1 MFLKYKEAT
10 MFQVEFELDR
20 IIQEAIELQASDI
33 HFDATAEGLMVR
45 LRIHGSLQIKETIQ
59 KGRAEQLINR
69 IKILSGM
76 DIGERRLP
84 QDGRW
89 SWTNDVAP
97 SQMHGIPPSQKHGV
111 APNQKHGDSSSQ
123 KHGGAPSQKHGIAPR
138 QKHGIASQGMQFRVS
153 EAVKSNSSFS
163 DSSLSNSSLSY
174 SSFDKEA
181 HRFSQSYMLRVSSLP
196 SVYGETIVCRIV
208 GNENCY
214 KNLLELGMDEALY
227 ESVCDIL
234 KRPHGLLLICGPTG
248 SGKTSTLYALLR
260 LLNVVE
266 ENVISLEN
274 PVEADIPGAIQVQ
287 INSKIGYTFPNALR
301 AVLRQDPDTIMVGE
315 IRDTETAELAVQ
327 AALTGHR
334 VLATIHT
341 NDAVG
346 VRERLLDMG
355 IPDYLVRATLL
366 GALAQRLVRVKT
378 SEGQGRRAIYE
389 FLKIPSKQVDW
400 QQLEEYV
407 MPTLQESGEALVAL
421 GVMTKAELQRVGLN

>member
-1 MFLKYKEAT
+1 
-10 MFQVEFELDR
+10 
-20 IIQEAIELQASDI
+20 
-33 HFDATAEGLMVR
+33 
-45 LRIHGSLQIKETIQ
+45 
-59 KGRAEQLINR
+59 
-69 IKILSGM
+69 
-76 DIGERRLP
+76 
-84 QDGRW
+84 
-89 SWTNDVAP
+89 
-97 SQMHGIPPSQKHGV
+97 MHGIP
-111 APNQKHGDSSSQ
+111 
-123 KHGGAPSQKHGIAPR
+123 PSQKHGIAPR

-181 HRFSQSYMLRVSSLP
+181 HRFSRSYMLRVSSLP

-227 ESVCDIL
+227 DSVCDIL

-407 MPTLQESGEALVAL
+407 KPTLQESGEALVAL
-421 GVMTKAELQRVGLN
+421 GVMTKAELQRIGLN